1 MLTVRSESWPI
12 RGVFRISRGARTE
25 ARVVVV
31 EITDG
36 AHRGRGECVPYLRY
50 GETVEGVMETIEEA
64 SAAITDGI
72 DRVALSELL
81 PAGAARNA
89 VDGALWDLEAKRTGR
104 RAWQIANLPEPG
116 PVTTAFTISL
126 DEPEAMGAA
135 ARAEAHRPLLKLKLT
150 GDRDAE
156 RIAAVRA
163 AAPDTRIIADA
174 NEAWTPDVYADVA
187 PRLAELGV
195 AMVEQPFPAT
205 EDEVLRELERP
216 VPIAADESCHTRRDL
231 DRLVGL
237 YDVVNVKLDKTGGLT
252 EAIALVAEARERGF
266 GIMVGC
272 MIGTSLGIAPA
283 LLLGGSAE
291 YLDLDAPLLL
301 ARDRSE
307 GVRFEG
313 SVLYPP
319 EPELWG

>member
-36 AHRGRGECVPYLRY
+36 AHRGRGECVPYPRY
-50 GETVEGVMETIEEA
+50 GETVEGVVATIDQA
-64 SAAITDGI
+64 SAAIADGA
-72 DRVALSELL
+72 DRIALQGLL

-89 VDGALWDLEAKRTGR
+89 IDNALWDLEAKQAGR
-104 RAWQIANLPEPG
+104 RAWELANLPEPE
-116 PVTTAFTISL
+116 PMTTAFTISL

-135 ARAEAHRPLLKLKLT
+135 ARAEGHRPLLKLKLT
-150 GDRDAE
+150 GERDAE

-163 AAPDTRIIADA
+163 AAPDTRLIADA
-174 NEAWTPDVYADVA
+174 NEAWTPAVFADLV
-187 PRLAELGV
+187 PQLAQLGV
-195 AMVEQPFPAT
+195 TMIEQPFPAA
-205 EDEVLRELERP
+205 EDEVLRDLERA
-216 VPIAADESCHTRRDL
+216 VPIAADESCHTRHDL
-231 DRLVGL
+231 DRLAGL

-252 EAIALVAEARERGF
+252 EAIALAAAARERGL
-266 GIMVGC
+266 GLMVGC

-283 LLLGGSAE
+283 MLLGHAAD
-291 YLDLDAPLLL
+291 YLDLDAPMLL
-301 ARDRSE
+301 ARDRPE

-319 EPELWG
+319 ERALWG

>member
-1 MLTVRSESWPI
+1 MLTVQSESWPI

-272 MIGTSLGIAPA
+272 MIGTSLGVAPA
-283 LLLGGSAE
+283 MLLAGEAAHV
-291 YLDLDAPLLL
+291 DLDAPLLL
-301 ARDRSE
+301 ARDRPE
-307 GVRFEG
+307 GIRADG
-313 SVLYPP
+313 STLFPP
-319 EPELWG
+319 PPELWG